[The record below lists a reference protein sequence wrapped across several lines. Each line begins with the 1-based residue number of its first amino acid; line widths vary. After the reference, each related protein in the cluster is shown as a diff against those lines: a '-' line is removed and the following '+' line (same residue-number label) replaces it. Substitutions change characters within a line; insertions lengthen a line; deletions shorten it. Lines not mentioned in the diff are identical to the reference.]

1 MNMNQVI
8 VNQYSRRDKQ
18 GLETIK
24 ENLNKQLKEFD
35 VFFEEYLEM
44 FDDKMS
50 AAADQK
56 TPEWKAYND
65 YLQQYSETKSNLKLA
80 NYYLGMI

>member
-24 ENLNKQLKEFD
+24 ENLNKQLQEFD

-50 AAADQK
+50 AAENQK

-65 YLQQYSETKSNLKLA
+65 YLEQYSETKTNLKLA
-80 NYYLGMI
+80 NYYLGML